1 LRRILVDYQETVNN
15 IGWRELQSSKK
26 AGINKRMA
34 QNGSDKGK
42 KVHHSGEI
50 GISGKRVVFKITS
63 GKASRIYS
71 LLQEHGR
78 TWQTKSAPVWRLG
91 HNGGKTTSSPGGNWQ
106 RHSRRD

>member
-1 LRRILVDYQETVNN
+1 
-15 IGWRELQSSKK
+15 
-26 AGINKRMA
+26 MA

-42 KVHHSGEI
+42 KVYHSGEI
-50 GISGKRVVFKITS
+50 GISGKRVVFKIIS

-91 HNGGKTTSSPGGNWQ
+91 HNEGKTTSSPGAIGNDTAGGTKEKLCL
-106 RHSRRD
+106 RGHL